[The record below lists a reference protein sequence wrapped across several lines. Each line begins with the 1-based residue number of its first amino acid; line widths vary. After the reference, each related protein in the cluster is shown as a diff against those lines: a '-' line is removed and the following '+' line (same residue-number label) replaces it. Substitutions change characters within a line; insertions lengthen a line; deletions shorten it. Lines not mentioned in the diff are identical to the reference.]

1 VSKFPHPRHVKH
13 PDSHPSLRLEAVFPA
28 TGLVSKLL
36 EEPGRQFARRLS
48 VGFDRCLSCGS
59 SSHVVRCAGG
69 RSSYQ
74 WVRCMGL
81 TGYDQPNHNSCW
93 KPHFW
98 AVCAPQ
104 LTSSFHGSKLTPL
117 CFHCR
122 LYTCSVPLI
131 AYSLLATSRL
141 QVSGPAAV
149 DSILTYSAVG
159 TLVSLKTADPS
170 QVPMLDIHSL
180 SLILS
185 KLWYVQ
191 LVLAAQ
197 ALAVMVGLIQVGLGV
212 LKLGILAN
220 FLSYPVLT
228 GFINGA
234 AITIIIS
241 QVQVC
246 VSLLLSRTD
255 NHESF
260 TWVSRLA
267 VDSIFSEFLES
278 QSIQELRQV
287 S

>member
-1 VSKFPHPRHVKH
+1 
-13 PDSHPSLRLEAVFPA
+13 
-28 TGLVSKLL
+28 
-36 EEPGRQFARRLS
+36 
-48 VGFDRCLSCGS
+48 
-59 SSHVVRCAGG
+59 
-69 RSSYQ
+69 
-74 WVRCMGL
+74 ML
-81 TGYDQPNHNSCW
+81 T
-93 KPHFW
+93 
-98 AVCAPQ
+98 
-104 LTSSFHGSKLTPL
+104 
-117 CFHCR
+117 
-122 LYTCSVPLI
+122 
-131 AYSLLATSRL
+131 
-141 QVSGPAAV
+141 
-149 DSILTYSAVG
+149 
-159 TLVSLKTADPS
+159 LKTADPS